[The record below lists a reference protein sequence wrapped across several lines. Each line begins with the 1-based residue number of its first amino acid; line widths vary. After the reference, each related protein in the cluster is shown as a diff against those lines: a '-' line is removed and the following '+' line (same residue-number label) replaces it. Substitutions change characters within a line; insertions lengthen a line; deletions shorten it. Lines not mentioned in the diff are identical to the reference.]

1 MKVPSILSLQETKF
15 QVQGK
20 QNLQG
25 YITYEHLRSKKIAG
39 GGILMAFQKDLSPAL
54 VRDGGSDVD
63 ALTVDISIKKM
74 QITCVSAYGPQEKGF
89 SEKKDKFWQYLE
101 EDAKRADNEGKVFIL
116 QGDLNSWLGKNII
129 PHEPRQQNENGR
141 LMEDF
146 VSRNHLTVVNGLYLC
161 KGLITRTIQS
171 KNTCEK
177 SILDFLWFAE
187 GCFLM

>member
-1 MKVPSILSLQETKF
+1 
-15 QVQGK
+15 
-20 QNLQG
+20 
-25 YITYEHLRSKKIAG
+25 
-39 GGILMAFQKDLSPAL
+39 
-54 VRDGGSDVD
+54 
-63 ALTVDISIKKM
+63 M

-101 EDAKRADNEGKVFIL
+101 EDAKRADNEGKGFIL

-129 PHEPRQQNENGR
+129 PNDPRQQNENVT

-177 SILDFLWFAE
+177 SILDFFVVCGRVLPHVISMEIDESKQNILTNYTQVRKGRKAVDSDHVPMEINLDLRIFPTQQTKVVMYNFKNE
-187 GCFLM
+187 R